1 MTFKDNPDQP
11 IEISDKRITEKMLEK
26 GRKSADNATVPTPGG
41 SNENRDTVKKDLTVE
56 KPVIIVQDESQQK
69 LIDDLKRQ
77 LEQIKTNEK
86 LLIRYVD
93 FLLPSLVYF
102 FSKLD
107 LDKGPF
113 KYYVIMF
120 LTVLGPPTSLMIYST
135 VNHQKLPF
143 SDPTHP
149 PL

>member
-1 MTFKDNPDQP
+1 
-11 IEISDKRITEKMLEK
+11 MLEK
-26 GRKSADNATVPTPGG
+26 GRRPADNATVPTPGG
-41 SNENRDTVKKDLTVE
+41 SNENRDTVKKDLAVE

-93 FLLPSLVYF
+93 FLLPSLIYF

-107 LDKGPF
+107 LYNKS
-113 KYYVIMF
+113 KIE
-120 LTVLGPPTSLMIYST
+120 LMGVAVAWLFIRVYHLHRIYNIYSAICK
-135 VNHQKLPF
+135 HILLF
-143 SDPTHP
+143 SKFWVSVRA

>member
-1 MTFKDNPDQP
+1 
-11 IEISDKRITEKMLEK
+11 MLEK
-26 GRKSADNATVPTPGG
+26 GRKSADNATVSTPGG

-93 FLLPSLVYF
+93 FLLASLIYF
-102 FSKLD
+102 FSKLS
-107 LDKGPF
+107 LDKKSKLNIRGWRS
-113 KYYVIMF
+113 
-120 LTVLGPPTSLMIYST
+120 GMI
-135 VNHQKLPF
+135 VHKGQKF
-143 SDPTHP
+143 T
-149 PL
+149 

>member
-1 MTFKDNPDQP
+1 
-11 IEISDKRITEKMLEK
+11 MLEK

-93 FLLPSLVYF
+93 FLLPSLIYF

-107 LDKGPF
+107 IEDHK
-113 KYYVIMF
+113 
-120 LTVLGPPTSLMIYST
+120 S
-135 VNHQKLPF
+135 KLIGVAVAWLF
-143 SDPTHP
+143 IRVHHVHRICTI
-149 PL
+149 

>member
-1 MTFKDNPDQP
+1 
-11 IEISDKRITEKMLEK
+11 MLEK
-26 GRKSADNATVPTPGG
+26 GRKPADNATVPTPGG
-41 SNENRDTVKKDLTVE
+41 SNENRDTVKKDLAVE

-93 FLLPSLVYF
+93 FLLPSLIYF

-107 LDKGPF
+107 LDNKS
-113 KYYVIMF
+113 K
-120 LTVLGPPTSLMIYST
+120 LMGVAVAWLFIRVFHLHRIYTIYSAIC
-135 VNHQKLPF
+135 
-143 SDPTHP
+143 
-149 PL
+149 

>member
-1 MTFKDNPDQP
+1 
-11 IEISDKRITEKMLEK
+11 MLEK

-93 FLLPSLVYF
+93 FLLPSLIYF
-102 FSKLD
+102 FQNLIQK
-107 LDKGPF
+107 
-113 KYYVIMF
+113 
-120 LTVLGPPTSLMIYST
+120 TTS
-135 VNHQKLPF
+135 QKLELIGVVV
-143 SDPTHP
+143 T
-149 PL
+149 